1 MNTQHLL
8 EQLHAVELL
17 INPIDEHEG
26 ARGGLNAEQL
36 GNILL
41 AILKLRDVLL
51 AVVRQHSQED

>member
-8 EQLHAVELL
+8 EQLDAVELL
-17 INPIDEHEG
+17 INPIDEHDG
-26 ARGGLNAEQL
+26 ARGLSAQQL

-51 AVVRQHSQED
+51 AVVRSQEK